1 MSRMAELY
9 QDIVDMI
16 EGGVD
21 SAEIAY
27 SLECQYSIPLKD
39 GIVMVDRM
47 AAEFKELEKYE
58 L

>member
-39 GIVMVDRM
+39 GIVMV
-47 AAEFKELEKYE
+47 ELLSFGLKKNI
-58 L
+58 

>member
-9 QDIVDMI
+9 QDIVEAI
-16 EGGVD
+16 EGGTDV
-21 SAEIAY
+21 AEIAY
-27 SLECQYSIPLKD
+27 HLECQYSIPLKD

-47 AAEFKELEKYE
+47 AAEIKELEN

>member
-9 QDIVDMI
+9 QDIVDMV

-27 SLECQYSIPLKD
+27 SLECQYGIPLKD
-39 GIVMVDRM
+39 GIVMVERM
-47 AAEFKELEKYE
+47 AAEIKELEN

>member
-9 QDIVDMI
+9 QDIVDMV

-21 SAEIAY
+21 STEIAY

-39 GIVMVDRM
+39 GIVMVERM
-47 AAEFKELEKYE
+47 AAEIKAMEDL
-58 L
+58 

>member
-9 QDIVDMI
+9 QDIVDMV
-16 EGGVD
+16 EGGAD

-39 GIVMVDRM
+39 GIVMVERI
-47 AAEFKELEKYE
+47 AAEIKELEN

>member
-1 MSRMAELY
+1 MAELY
-9 QDIVDMI
+9 QDIVDMV
-16 EGGVD
+16 EGEAD

-39 GIVMVDRM
+39 GIVMVERI
-47 AAEFKELEKYE
+47 AAEIKELEN

>member
-27 SLECQYSIPLKD
+27 DLECRFGIPLKD

-47 AAEFKELEKYE
+47 AAEIKRLEKYE

>member
-1 MSRMAELY
+1 MSRMADLY
-9 QDIVDMI
+9 QDIVEMI
-16 EGGVD
+16 EGGAD

-47 AAEFKELEKYE
+47 AAEIKELEN